1 MSVDEGEQRVV
12 AAAAPGPQPERLE
25 ARLMPWAATMRAVWW
40 AVGLAVSLT
49 VFYFGLV
56 MGSFVPWLALPI
68 TVSGVLAALYC
79 VWRLWR
85 ALRARKLDAPVIVIG
100 PDGFLD
106 RRFGRVVPWREV
118 SRLEVDQ
125 PGTRTFLRVTAADPA
140 RYVARGRMLRRR
152 VAREGVL
159 VSCLSEMDVSPAALV
174 AAAEAH
180 KAAA

>member
-1 MSVDEGEQRVV
+1 MSIDDMAVRSCATDEVTPRAV
-12 AAAAPGPQPERLE
+12 E

-49 VFYFGLV
+49 FFYFGLV

-68 TVSGVLAALYC
+68 TVIGVLAALYC
-79 VWRLWR
+79 AWRLWR
-85 ALRARKLDAPVIVIG
+85 AMQARKLDAPVIVIG
-100 PDGFLD
+100 PEGFLD
-106 RRFGRVVPWREV
+106 RRFGRAVPWQDV
-118 SRLEVDQ
+118 AGLEVDQ

-140 RYVARGRMLRRR
+140 RFVARGRMLRRR
-152 VAREGVL
+152 VARQGAL